1 MQKLNLGTRVEMF
14 SICAS
19 LEYDLK
25 KFIIET
31 NSDIKFTTDMK
42 GKAVDRKADVS
53 NYQDILNQLDLGD
66 YVTLISSTPYDY
78 GINNDKSRE
87 LKKFFEKIIPV
98 RNRVMHT
105 KPLELGDRAIL
116 IEVMQCIDKKI
127 PWIKW
132 EELESTREI
141 IENDSSKLL
150 AQRYIGIKE
159 YNPSVYHNLPL
170 PEFDDTGFVGRKNDI
185 KDITELI
192 LNKKI
197 R

>member
-1 MQKLNLGTRVEMF
+1 MYRQ
-14 SICAS
+14 
-19 LEYDLK
+19 
-25 KFIIET
+25 
-31 NSDIKFTTDMK
+31 
-42 GKAVDRKADVS
+42 
-53 NYQDILNQLDLGD
+53 
-66 YVTLISSTPYDY
+66 
-78 GINNDKSRE
+78 
-87 LKKFFEKIIPV
+87 
-98 RNRVMHT
+98 
-105 KPLELGDRAIL
+105 
-116 IEVMQCIDKKI
+116 KI